1 MGFTR
6 GKSAASVLSSV
17 QTRTSCHPDASR
29 PHRAVI
35 VTEFHGG
42 TETNNTIAI
51 FVTFQTEGFIIAI
64 SARLQTN
71 ISNDCELVHEELL
84 TRASCFVQIPQG
96 IQLCIVCET

>member
-29 PHRAVI
+29 LHRAVI
-35 VTEFHGG
+35 VTEFHVG
-42 TETNNTIAI
+42 TETNTIAI
-51 FVTFQTEGFIIAI
+51 FVTFQTQGLIIVI
-64 SARLQTN
+64 SARLQIN
-71 ISNDCELVHEELL
+71 ISSDCELVHEELL